1 MNRHGQAYWRHWSLP
16 LAIAGAAVVLQLAG
30 GLEAHRWER
39 ALAGAQPW
47 RWLTAQLVH
56 LGWVHLAMNLLGLAL
71 LWLLFGARLGA
82 RGGLAACLA
91 SGIAVGLGLAL
102 GAPAVAWY
110 AGLSGILHGLVAAGC
125 LAELRHRPVFA
136 ALVGAGLVVKLAME
150 WLAPGLGGSEAL
162 IGGAV
167 ITESHF
173 YGALG
178 GTGYGLWRA
187 FRLESRP

>member
-1 MNRHGQAYWRHWSLP
+1 MDRRQAHWRHWSLP
-16 LAIAGAAVVLQLAG
+16 LALAGAAVLLQLAG

-39 ALAGAQPW
+39 ALASAEPW
-47 RWLTAQLVH
+47 RFLTGQLVH
-56 LGWVHLAMNLLGLAL
+56 LGWVHLGMNLLGLAL
-71 LWLLFGARLGA
+71 VWLLFGVRLGP

-102 GAPAVAWY
+102 CSPAVGWY

-125 LAELRHRPVFA
+125 LAELRHRPGFA
-136 ALVGAGLVVKLAME
+136 ALAGAGLVVKLVIE
-150 WLAPGLGGSEAL
+150 WLAPGLGGSAAL

-167 ITESHF
+167 ITESHV

-178 GTGYGLWRA
+178 GACYGLWRV
-187 FRLESRP
+187 FRIESAA

>member
-1 MNRHGQAYWRHWSLP
+1 MDRQAQWRLWSLP

-30 GLEAHRWER
+30 GPEAHRWER

-47 RWLTAQLVH
+47 LFFTAQLVH

-71 LWLLFGARLGA
+71 VWLLFGPRLRT

-91 SGIAVGLGLAL
+91 GGIAVGLGLTF
-102 GAPAVAWY
+102 GAPGVDWY
-110 AGLSGILHGLVAAGC
+110 AGLSGVLHGLFAAGC

-136 ALVGAGLVVKLAME
+136 ILGGAGLVLKLLME
-150 WLAPGLGGSEAL
+150 WLAPGLGGSGAL

-187 FRLESRP
+187 FRIKSGA